1 MQQITKNSFGQKF
14 LTNKVFSSGLRRF
27 GWTSFYD
34 KPQWSNNVDFRYY
47 NYDAKSF
54 FSHVIVI
61 YIWVQKEKRF
71 RYKYGFENFLYCVN

>member
-54 FSHVIVI
+54 FSHV
-61 YIWVQKEKRF
+61 
-71 RYKYGFENFLYCVN
+71 